1 MSRCTFY
8 VPAVLIS
15 IKPKYCEL
23 IAAGKKTI
31 EVRKTRPKIETPFKC
46 YIYCTLPKE
55 RFSIGQGNYACSDN
69 LYLCDN
75 KVKFGEGF
83 EDIGNETT
91 SLNGKVIGEF
101 VCDEIY
107 QYTTCD
113 AKDGVDISDGEMTRM
128 SCLTKDEIMNYELS
142 PGYFGV
148 FGWHISDL
156 VIYDKPKELSEFMVI
171 DKDVLK
177 ECPYRI
183 RAYNNPDCTNG
194 ALLKGTYV
202 CNNSF
207 EPDFCRGQCGI
218 ATKLLTRPPQSWCY
232 VEELK

>member
-1 MSRCTFY
+1 MKS
-8 VPAVLIS
+8 VLMS

-46 YIYCTLPKE
+46 FIYECKGKEICKLIDIPKE
-55 RFSIGQGNYACSDN
+55 QGGGCIDIYE
-69 LYLCDN
+69 Y
-75 KVKFGEGF
+75 EGC
-83 EDIGNETT
+83 
-91 SLNGKVIGEF
+91 GKVIGEF
-101 VCDEIY
+101 VCDKIDKIVHAGTSNDNLQLCIVENGWTYIPLSKEY
-107 QYTTCD
+107 LLFQ
-113 AKDGVDISDGEMTRM
+113 IQ
-128 SCLTKDEIMNYELS
+128 LTLNELEKYS
-142 PGYFGV
+142 NGGDLY
-148 FGWHISDL
+148 GWHISDL
-156 VIYDKPKELSEFMVI
+156 IIYDKPKELSEFMVI
-171 DKDVLK
+171 DKDMLK

-218 ATKLLTRPPQSWCY
+218 ATKPLTRPPQSWCY
-232 VEELK
+232 VEVFAGYHH

>member
-1 MSRCTFY
+1 MKS
-8 VPAVLIS
+8 VLIS

-232 VEELK
+232 VVEGR